1 MCLTYK
7 THPGVTYTPGSAHST
22 FFQSKTSKS
31 SISQTKHKVEREPQ
45 KVDQM
50 CKRRLLNESLKCDL
64 SSKSSKK
71 LKISTPNF
79 MSHKKKLD

>member
-1 MCLTYK
+1 MEVVQKFRLPSPRTLRKQHSNSLT
-7 THPGVTYTPGSAHST
+7 
-22 FFQSKTSKS
+22 
-31 SISQTKHKVEREPQ
+31 SQTKHKVERERQ

-50 CKRRLLNESLKCDL
+50 CKRRLLNESLKFNL
-64 SSKSSKK
+64 SSKSTKK